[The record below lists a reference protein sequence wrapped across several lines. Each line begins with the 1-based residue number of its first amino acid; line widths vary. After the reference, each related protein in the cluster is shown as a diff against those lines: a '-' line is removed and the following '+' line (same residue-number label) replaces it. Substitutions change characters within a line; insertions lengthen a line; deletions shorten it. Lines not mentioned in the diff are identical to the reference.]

1 MKVRNIKQT
10 ACKFRM
16 STEPGTIRRFD
27 GRWLTDGKM
36 AIDSGTAP
44 RITIGDAGIQTLYE
58 QQIPFAYEGKSK
70 QAPMLPM
77 TQKMEEFFSRPK
89 GDLIATTS
97 WIYNADPDKQGVHI
111 CYNTVSGHVFGV
123 QEGYYPLLSLGCAYI
138 NDETRMI
145 TVIDNDC
152 FKIAIMMCATLYNEV
167 VMDMLKVLN
176 AAPIKEE

>member
-1 MKVRNIKQT
+1 MRKQT
-10 ACKFRM
+10 TCKIRM
-16 STEPGTIRRFD
+16 STEHGSIRRFD

-70 QAPMLPM
+70 QTAGLPM
-77 TQKMEEFFSRPK
+77 TQTMEEFFSRPK

-97 WIYNADPDKQGVHI
+97 WIYHADPDKQGVHI
-111 CYNTVSGHVFGV
+111 GYNTVSSYVFGV
-123 QEGYYPLLSLGCAYI
+123 LEGYYPLLSLGCAYI

-145 TVIDNDC
+145 TVIGNDGV
-152 FKIAIMMCATLYNEV
+152 KIAIMMCAKLPKEV
-167 VMDMLKVLN
+167 VMDMKKILDN
-176 AAPIKEE
+176 APIKDE